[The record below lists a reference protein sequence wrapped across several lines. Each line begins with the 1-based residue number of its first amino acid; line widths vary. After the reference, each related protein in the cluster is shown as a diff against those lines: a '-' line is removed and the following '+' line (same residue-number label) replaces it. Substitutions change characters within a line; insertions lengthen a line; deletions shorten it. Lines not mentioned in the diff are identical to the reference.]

1 LRSFLCRAGLSA
13 GETAWTQHRMTQT
26 RAFWRGYL
34 DCAPFI
40 LIVVPYSMLFG
51 VVARDAGLD
60 MVQTMSISVLVIAGA
75 SQFTALALLQDQAPV
90 FIVIFTALAVN
101 LRMAMYSAA
110 LVPHIGHAPFGT
122 RVLMAYLMVDQAF
135 AVAVKTYEERPGM
148 TPANKVAYY
157 FGAMMLICPFWYGF
171 TFVGAWVGQA
181 IPASYSLDFAVP
193 ICFIALSTAVA
204 VLAACVAAIAFA
216 WVPWSLGLVL
226 AALTAMIAGA
236 QAELFLKRRQARIA

>member
-1 LRSFLCRAGLSA
+1 
-13 GETAWTQHRMTQT
+13 MTKT

-60 MVQTMSISVLVIAGA
+60 VVQTMSMSVLVIAGA

-90 FIVIFTALAVN
+90 FIVVFTALAVN

-110 LVPHIGHAPFGT
+110 LVPHIGHARFGT
-122 RVLMAYLMVDQAF
+122 RVLMADLMVDQAF
-135 AVAVKTYEERPGM
+135 AVAVKTYEDRPGM
-148 TPANKVAYY
+148 SPTNKVAYY

-171 TFVGAWVGQA
+171 TLVGAVVGQA
-181 IPASYSLDFAVP
+181 IPESYSLDFAVP
-193 ICFIALSTAVA
+193 ICFIALTAPLLRSLPHVI
-204 VLAACVAAIAFA
+204 AALTSCVAAMAFA
-216 WVPWSLGLVL
+216 WVPWSLGLIL
-226 AALTAMIAGA
+226 AALTAMIVGA
-236 QAELFLKRRQARIA
+236 QAELYLKRRQARLA